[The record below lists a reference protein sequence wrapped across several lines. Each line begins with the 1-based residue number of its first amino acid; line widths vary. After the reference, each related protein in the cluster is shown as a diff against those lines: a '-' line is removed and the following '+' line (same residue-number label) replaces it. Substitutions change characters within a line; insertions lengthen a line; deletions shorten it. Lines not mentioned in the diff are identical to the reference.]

1 MSAPLTPELIA
12 KLSAQ
17 LLIWLIALAWLWK
30 AITATFGLAR
40 IPNLLEARY
49 DTTPPGSPYVTIIV
63 PARDE
68 ADDIAACLTS
78 LLQQDYDN
86 LRIIAVNDRS
96 SDQTGAIIDALATQH
111 PTRLRALHITELPP
125 GWLGKTH
132 AMALAARQAI
142 ASDDPAYLL
151 FTDADVLFRPD
162 AIRRSLVQ
170 AIATRADHFIT
181 LPTPII
187 KSPGEAVLLG
197 FLQVMGHWTA
207 RLWRVHD
214 PKALRDAV
222 GIGAFNLVC
231 TPAYLQL
238 GGFEMLRMQILE
250 DLTLARRIKLAGLR
264 QRVAFAPG
272 MVNLHWAH
280 GAFGVINVMTK
291 NLFAV
296 FAFRPI
302 FLLASCVWLTLLWLA
317 PIAALAL
324 PATQLPAVLTLAS
337 IATLYIATSRFSRI
351 PAWTA
356 LASPIAVIG
365 FIYSLLRSMIIT
377 LRQGG
382 VIWRGTFYPLAE
394 LRKNAEKI
402 A

>member
-1 MSAPLTPELIA
+1 MFRHLTPELIA

-17 LLIWLIALAWLWK
+17 LLIWPIALAWLWK
-30 AITATFGLAR
+30 AITSTFGLAR

-49 DTTPPGSPYVTIIV
+49 DATPPGSPYVTIIV

-96 SDQTGAIIDALATQH
+96 SDQTGAIIDALVTQH
-111 PTRLRALHITELPP
+111 PTRLRALHITELPA

-132 AMALAARQAI
+132 ALAIAARQAI

-181 LPTPII
+181 LPTPTV

-302 FLLASCVWLTLLWLA
+302 FLLASCIWLTLLWLA

-356 LASPIAVIG
+356 LASPLAVIG
-365 FIYSLLRSMIIT
+365 FIYSLLRSMVIT

-382 VIWRGTFYPLAE
+382 VVWRGTFYPLAE